1 MITDR
6 TGAPTTV
13 AQRDEEFIIAVDGQ
27 TVGTAAFTDHGNQR
41 TFTHTEVDNAFQGR
55 GLATILVGEAMN
67 STKAEGLRIVALCAM
82 VAGFLEKNNEFDDVV
97 DPVIGDTEIVS

>member
-13 AQRDEEFIIAVDGQ
+13 ARREEEFTIAVNGQ

-41 TFTHTEVDNAFQGR
+41 TFTHTEVDIAFQGR
-55 GLATILVGEAMN
+55 GLATILIGEAMK
-67 STKAEGLRIVALCAM
+67 STKAEGLRIVAICAM
-82 VAGFLEKNNEFDDVV
+82 VASFLEKHKEFGDVV